1 MPISELVLVV
11 MGLLSIAMFAASVGR
26 TLPIPYTV
34 FLVLIGMVLAT
45 LADRVPALAPLGEFK
60 LTPDLVFFIFLP
72 ALIFESALNL
82 DARQLMK
89 DIAPIFVLAAPA
101 LVISTG
107 VIGFGLWGYM
117 DLDLTLALLF
127 GALISATDPVAVVAL
142 FKELGAPARLTTLVE
157 GESLFNDATAIVL
170 FHILLGIALAGT
182 FTSGDLQHA
191 VFEFF
196 YVFFGGVV
204 CGGLIGLG
212 IAALMRRIR
221 GSDTA
226 ILVMSLVMAYAS
238 FVLAEHLLHV
248 SGVMAAVSAA
258 IAMGF
263 YGVTRIS
270 QSALRSIRETWE
282 IIALV
287 CNSLLFLM
295 IGLSV
300 DLGVLV
306 GNLDGILLA
315 AILVLVARA
324 AVVYTLVPGTVRLFS
339 LPTVD
344 MGERHIMWWGGLKG
358 GLAIAIVLSIPEA
371 LHGRQTLVELT
382 LGVVLLTLLVNAPSI
397 RPLMSRLGID
407 RMSEEETSELRR
419 GLLEARQ
426 QAGDVV
432 ERLAHATRIS
442 PNRRAALV
450 DAIGAAFDQDAP
462 AGDPKRHLRHVY
474 MEALRL
480 ELAELES
487 LYDLGLVSEYTY
499 LDLRALLR
507 RDRESWASAPA
518 DGMALVDAVSA
529 NPFLRLEQFLVRALR
544 ERNSLAWF
552 LARVQT
558 ARLNQGIQRDIAGI
572 LCGEAVVAKL
582 PARVGLEPED
592 VAAVIELYE
601 KRIQRKRERLDTMR
615 KDFPAFFAS
624 LEDQLTQTA
633 ALTSAR
639 HYAKR
644 SHHDGDIGAKAYAQI
659 ERRLD
664 HAIEAVPPLTIPDD
678 HLSAAELIE
687 RVPLFAGL
695 SPAAI
700 DKLSRHAQQIT
711 FLSGDVV
718 IGQNERGNALYI
730 LMRGSVEVFRDDG
743 DGNRHIAALAAGEFF
758 GERALLADES
768 RSATVRAATPLTLL
782 RLTRRAVETLAT
794 EYSEIA
800 QRLRQVDTS
809 RT

>member
-287 CNSLLFLM
+287 CNS
-295 IGLSV
+295 
-300 DLGVLV
+300 
-306 GNLDGILLA
+306 
-315 AILVLVARA
+315 
-324 AVVYTLVPGTVRLFS
+324 
-339 LPTVD
+339 
-344 MGERHIMWWGGLKG
+344 
-358 GLAIAIVLSIPEA
+358 
-371 LHGRQTLVELT
+371 
-382 LGVVLLTLLVNAPSI
+382 
-397 RPLMSRLGID
+397 
-407 RMSEEETSELRR
+407 
-419 GLLEARQ
+419 
-426 QAGDVV
+426 
-432 ERLAHATRIS
+432 
-442 PNRRAALV
+442 
-450 DAIGAAFDQDAP
+450 
-462 AGDPKRHLRHVY
+462 
-474 MEALRL
+474 
-480 ELAELES
+480 
-487 LYDLGLVSEYTY
+487 
-499 LDLRALLR
+499 
-507 RDRESWASAPA
+507 
-518 DGMALVDAVSA
+518 
-529 NPFLRLEQFLVRALR
+529 
-544 ERNSLAWF
+544 
-552 LARVQT
+552 
-558 ARLNQGIQRDIAGI
+558 
-572 LCGEAVVAKL
+572 
-582 PARVGLEPED
+582 
-592 VAAVIELYE
+592 
-601 KRIQRKRERLDTMR
+601 
-615 KDFPAFFAS
+615 
-624 LEDQLTQTA
+624 
-633 ALTSAR
+633 
-639 HYAKR
+639 
-644 SHHDGDIGAKAYAQI
+644 
-659 ERRLD
+659 
-664 HAIEAVPPLTIPDD
+664 
-678 HLSAAELIE
+678 
-687 RVPLFAGL
+687 
-695 SPAAI
+695 
-700 DKLSRHAQQIT
+700 
-711 FLSGDVV
+711 
-718 IGQNERGNALYI
+718 
-730 LMRGSVEVFRDDG
+730 
-743 DGNRHIAALAAGEFF
+743 
-758 GERALLADES
+758 
-768 RSATVRAATPLTLL
+768 
-782 RLTRRAVETLAT
+782 
-794 EYSEIA
+794 
-800 QRLRQVDTS
+800 
-809 RT
+809 